1 MRCFFIA
8 LLLFT
13 CTFGKSFCQGRVT
26 YADSAGEKYLKLH
39 IPQRVAASKN
49 GDADWKTPY
58 PAIILTVDT
67 TNANKIDN
75 SIISTALSY
84 GYAVA
89 ELEYDQSLEQAMKE
103 LVSSIK
109 LLKENGKRYGIDPG
123 KIILWGYSDGGYL
136 AATAGCA
143 GTYLQGFESEMEFG
157 SSSQMAQAQKNEQ
170 KLQKYVNSIGIY
182 SSGNGY
188 KVQAVVDLF
197 GPFTTQENGISPQIL
212 VTPQSP
218 PFFMIYKQSETGHDS
233 DSADAFSSQL
243 KSAIGSQFVEYILLP
258 QTLDEKIIFEN
269 PQFFRQIFVFLDKIL
284 FH

>member
-13 CTFGKSFCQGRVT
+13 CAFGKSFCQGRVA
-26 YADSAGEKYLKLH
+26 YIDSAGEKYLKLH
-39 IPQRVAASKN
+39 MPQRVAASKDGN
-49 GDADWKTPY
+49 ADWKTPY
-58 PAIILTVDT
+58 PAIILPVDT
-67 TNANKIDN
+67 INSKKIYN
-75 SIISTALSY
+75 NIISSALSY

-89 ELEYDQSLEQAMKE
+89 ELEYGQSLKEAMRD
-103 LVSSIK
+103 LVRSIK
-109 LLKENGKRYGIDPG
+109 LLKENGKRYNIDQE

-170 KLQKYVNSIGIY
+170 KLEKYVNSIGIY
-182 SSGNGY
+182 SSGNVY
-188 KVQAVVDLF
+188 KVQAVIDLF
-197 GPFTTQENGISPQIL
+197 GPFTTQENGINPQIL

-233 DSADAFSSQL
+233 NSADAFSSQL

>member
-13 CTFGKSFCQGRVT
+13 CTFGKSFCQGRVI

-58 PAIILTVDT
+58 PAIILPVDT
-67 TNANKIDN
+67 TSANKIDN

-89 ELEYDQSLEQAMKE
+89 ELEYGQSLEQAMKE

-123 KIILWGYSDGGYL
+123 KIILWGYPDGGYL

-143 GTYLQGFESEMEFG
+143 GTYLHKPRRMSRSYRNMSTASAYIHRATDTKSRQLLT
-157 SSSQMAQAQKNEQ
+157 SSVHSPLRRMA
-170 KLQKYVNSIGIY
+170 
-182 SSGNGY
+182 
-188 KVQAVVDLF
+188 
-197 GPFTTQENGISPQIL
+197 
-212 VTPQSP
+212 
-218 PFFMIYKQSETGHDS
+218 
-233 DSADAFSSQL
+233 
-243 KSAIGSQFVEYILLP
+243 
-258 QTLDEKIIFEN
+258 
-269 PQFFRQIFVFLDKIL
+269 
-284 FH
+284 